1 MGCYNMKIEEMQE
14 PIFNIQTQLGELPK
28 QHYFF
33 MLFCRFDGTVE
44 EFKKGMKGKRKG
56 DLFQNIE
63 LEYDPYKPKTF
74 SNLCTENCWRDR
86 KKEWQIFRHN
96 QIFEELDAIEDKR
109 KVERYKL
116 KENIEYEALD
126 DLETKVKY
134 DDRLTGGQFRDYTI
148 GIRNLQDSRNIDRE
162 KPTNY
167 SDSKINVDADVKR
180 ENNSEL
186 KLKKIEAMQKRMDE
200 MEYD

>member
-1 MGCYNMKIEEMQE
+1 MKIEEMQE

-33 MLFCRFDGTVE
+33 MLFCRFDGTLE
-44 EFKKGMKGKRKG
+44 DFKSRMKLQHKS
-56 DLFQNIE
+56 DIFENIE
-63 LEYDPYKPKTF
+63 LEYEPYTGESF
-74 SNLCTENCWRDR
+74 SKLCTKNCWIAR

-109 KVERYKL
+109 KVERYKK
-116 KENIEYEALD
+116 KENIEYMQLD
-126 DLETKVKY
+126 DLERKVKY
-134 DDRLTGGQFRDYTI
+134 DDRLTGGQFRDFTI

-167 SDSKINVDADVKR
+167 SDSKINVDADVKK
-180 ENNSEL
+180 ENNAEV